1 MFIDLKNGTCIN
13 ADEVLGASF
22 GKVSGSY
29 VINITLKPN
38 KHNQHNQHNTV
49 LAPKANSIDVKFDEG
64 IQANAYIKK
73 YFNIDHYFD

>member
-22 GKVSGSY
+22 GKASGSY

-38 KHNQHNQHNTV
+38 KLNQHITTS
-49 LAPKANSIDVKFDEG
+49 APKTNSIEVRFDEG

-73 YFNIDHYFD
+73 YFNIEHYFD

>member
-29 VINITLKPN
+29 VINITLKPR
-38 KHNQHNQHNTV
+38 KSTQQSLTR
-49 LAPKANSIDVKFDEG
+49 APTGDSIEVKFDEG
-64 IQANAYIKK
+64 LQANAYIKK